1 MMYIKKISER
11 KCIEI
16 LLELYYTYQ
25 KLFVMCYRCNMNC
38 FIIPFCIENVYKSIL
53 KRHGT
58 LEAELD
64 SIYMRRL
71 LVFVMTAI
79 LWQSD

>member
-1 MMYIKKISER
+1 MIVIGAFIDFIFWNS
-11 KCIEI
+11 I
-16 LLELYYTYQ
+16 LLE
-25 KLFVMCYRCNMNC
+25 
-38 FIIPFCIENVYKSIL
+38 
-53 KRHGT
+53 RHGT

-79 LWQSD
+79 